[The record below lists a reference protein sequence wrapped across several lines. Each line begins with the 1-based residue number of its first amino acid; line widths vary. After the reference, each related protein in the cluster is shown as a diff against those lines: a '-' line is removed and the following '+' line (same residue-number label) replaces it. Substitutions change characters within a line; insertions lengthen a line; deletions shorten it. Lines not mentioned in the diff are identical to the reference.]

1 MRGSLRLVLCLLC
14 TIAAMAPAM
23 AAKRIPLSDARYSGT
38 VTASSP
44 SSVVVE
50 ATTFTPDEQTWSDLA
65 MVGGLYIPVFGKT
78 KTEFFFNPPDQEALA
93 AILATEL
100 ERVGVFAS
108 ASAVDQAVV
117 PIKLVFKK
125 GTYRHSDNTYTLDV
139 TMAWVDPHGR
149 PIEKAYT
156 LNSHARLT
164 RWQKLNT
171 SVWQGKM
178 YLVREALDVMIP
190 DIQQSLQGEAPAGEV
205 DERPAAPSVQDERS
219 GVREKDPGWGKRANP
234 NLHYA

>member
-1 MRGSLRLVLCLLC
+1 MTRCLRLILCLLC
-14 TIAAMAPAM
+14 TVVVMPPAM

-38 VTASSP
+38 VTANSP
-44 SSVVVE
+44 SAVVVE
-50 ATTFTPDEQTWSDLA
+50 ATTFTPDEQTWSDMA

-93 AILATEL
+93 AILASEL
-100 ERVGVFAS
+100 ERVGVFAP
-108 ASAVDQAVV
+108 AGAADQLVV
-117 PIKLVFKK
+117 PIRLVFKK

-139 TMAWVDPHGR
+139 AMAWTDPQGE
-149 PIEKAYT
+149 PIEKAYV

-190 DIQQSLQGEAPAGEV
+190 DIQQSLRGEAPETDAEGM
-205 DERPAAPSVQDERS
+205 
-219 GVREKDPGWGKRANP
+219 PGGTSAQE
-234 NLHYA
+234 

>member
-1 MRGSLRLVLCLLC
+1 MKRGVRMILWLLC
-14 TIAAMAPAM
+14 AMAVAAPAM

-44 SSVVVE
+44 LSVTVH
-50 ATTFTPDEQTWSDLA
+50 ATTFTPDEQTWSDMT

-78 KTEFFFNPPDQEALA
+78 KTEFLFNPPDQDALA
-93 AILATEL
+93 RILAMEL
-100 ERVGVFAS
+100 ERVGIFAS
-108 ASAVDQAVV
+108 TDATDQAVI
-117 PIKLVFKK
+117 PITLVFRK
-125 GTYRHSDNTYTLDV
+125 GTYRHADNTYTLDV
-139 TMAWVDPHGR
+139 TMTWTDPHGS
-149 PIEKAYT
+149 PIKKDYT

-190 DIQQSLQGEAPAGEV
+190 DIQQSLQGAAPADGVGEAPATT
-205 DERPAAPSVQDERS
+205 SVQ
-219 GVREKDPGWGKRANP
+219 G
-234 NLHYA
+234 